1 MILKSMMFLRF
12 VKFFYMIISEKNRKR
27 IAAIDMG
34 TNSFHLIIVKVKED
48 GSIKFLDWGRE
59 FIRLGSEF
67 GEDLSFISENETA
80 KAISV
85 LQNFVTIAKYHKADI
100 RAVSTSAVREAKNK
114 SNFIEEVFKQTGIK
128 VETIE
133 GTEEAKLIFLG
144 MKNALP
150 INDKSVL
157 GIDIGGGSTEF
168 IYGVNGIPIYA
179 ETVKIGAVRLSKK
192 FFPDFVIT
200 EASIKDCSEYV
211 DKLIRSN
218 QEIDRNIKFD
228 FAVGSSGTVDT
239 ICLVK
244 QFQQSGKV
252 KRRLNGYKFD
262 VNEFNEIYTHIMSH
276 KTSSERMNIPG
287 IEEKR
292 ADIIPAG
299 LIILKKAFE
308 LFKIKKMVLSEYA
321 LREGIVYDVIKKNL

>member
-1 MILKSMMFLRF
+1 MTLSNKDRF
-12 VKFFYMIISEKNRKR
+12 
-27 IAAIDMG
+27 AAIDIG
-34 TNSFHLIIVKVKED
+34 TNSFHLIIVEVREGGKLKL
-48 GSIKFLDWGRE
+48 LDRERE
-59 FIRLGSEF
+59 FLRLGSEL
-67 GEDLSFISENETA
+67 GEDLSFISEKEIA

-85 LQNFVTIAKYHKADI
+85 LKNFSKLANYHKANI

-114 SNFIEEVFKQTGIK
+114 NEFIQTVFEQTGIK

-168 IYGVNGIPIYA
+168 IYGVNGSPVFA
-179 ETVKIGAVRLSKK
+179 ESVKIGAVRLSKK
-192 FFPDFVIT
+192 FFPDFIIT
-200 EASIKDCSEYV
+200 DSAVKQCSDYVEQQIKMNS
-211 DKLIRSN
+211 KI
-218 QEIDRNIKFD
+218 QTNIKID

-239 ICLVK
+239 ICLIK
-244 QFQQSGKV
+244 QFQKGNNV
-252 KRRLNGYKFD
+252 KPRLNGYTFD
-262 VNEFNEIYTHIMSH
+262 KSEFEEIYSFVMNL
-276 KTSSERMNIPG
+276 KNPDERMKVPG
-287 IEEKR
+287 IESKR

-308 LFKIKKMVLSEYA
+308 LFNIKKMVLSEYA
-321 LREGIVYDVIKKNL
+321 LREGVVYDLINTSK

>member
-1 MILKSMMFLRF
+1 
-12 VKFFYMIISEKNRKR
+12 VKKNRKR
-27 IAAIDMG
+27 IAAVDMG
-34 TNSFHLIIVKVKED
+34 TNSFHLIIVEVRED
-48 GSIKFLDWGRE
+48 GSIKFLDRERE
-59 FIRLGSEF
+59 FIRLGSEL
-67 GEDLSFISENETA
+67 GEDLSFISEKETVR
-80 KAISV
+80 AISV
-85 LQNFVTIAKYHKADI
+85 LQNFLSIAKYHKAEI

-114 SNFIEEVFKQTGIK
+114 NNFIEEVFKPTGIK

-133 GTEEAKLIFLG
+133 GAEEAKLIFLG

-168 IYGVNGIPIYA
+168 IHGVNGIPIYA
-179 ETVKIGAVRLSKK
+179 ESVKIGAVRLSKK
-192 FFPDFVIT
+192 FFPNFIIT
-200 EASIKDCSEYV
+200 EKSIKDCSAYV
-211 DKLIRSN
+211 DKLIKTN
-218 QEIDRNIKFD
+218 QKIDRNINFD

-244 QFQQSGKV
+244 QSKQLGKA
-252 KRRLNGYKFD
+252 KYKLNGYEFD
-262 VNEFNEIYTHIMSH
+262 INEFNDIYSHIMSH
-276 KTSSERMNIPG
+276 KTTSERMNIPG

-308 LFKIKKMVLSEYA
+308 LFNIKKMILSEYA
-321 LREGIVYDVIKKNL
+321 LREGIVYDVINKNLYSN

>member
-1 MILKSMMFLRF
+1 MTLSNKDRF
-12 VKFFYMIISEKNRKR
+12 
-27 IAAIDMG
+27 AAIDIG
-34 TNSFHLIIVKVKED
+34 TNSFHLIIVEVREGGKLKL
-48 GSIKFLDWGRE
+48 LDRERE
-59 FIRLGSEF
+59 FLRLGSEL
-67 GEDLSFISENETA
+67 GEDLSFISEKEIA

-85 LQNFVTIAKYHKADI
+85 LKNFSKLANYHKANL

-114 SNFIEEVFKQTGIK
+114 NEFIQTVFEQTGIK

-168 IYGVNGIPIYA
+168 IYGVNGSPVFA
-179 ETVKIGAVRLSKK
+179 ESVKIGAVRLSKK
-192 FFPDFVIT
+192 FFPDFIIT
-200 EASIKDCSEYV
+200 DSALKQCSDYVEQQIKMNS
-211 DKLIRSN
+211 KI
-218 QEIDRNIKFD
+218 QTNIKID

-239 ICLVK
+239 ICLIK
-244 QFQQSGKV
+244 QFQKGNKV
-252 KRRLNGYKFD
+252 KPRLNGYTFD
-262 VNEFNEIYTHIMSH
+262 KSEFEEIYSLVMNL
-276 KTSSERMNIPG
+276 KNPDERMRVPG
-287 IEEKR
+287 IESKR

-308 LFKIKKMVLSEYA
+308 LFNIKKMVLSEYA
-321 LREGIVYDVIKKNL
+321 LREGVVYDLINTSK